1 MMNTLTGSLKFCN
14 YSLESEFLNNLIQY
28 VQMNMNLSD
37 LPLPTTA
44 NEDNSYL
51 ADCLYAFASY
61 IISRSNL
68 IKTKKKM
75 ADISMDV
82 NKVVLSKE

>member
-1 MMNTLTGSLKFCN
+1 MMNTLTGSLLSSVLFIRIRIPH
-14 YSLESEFLNNLIQY
+14 SLIQY
-28 VQMNMNLSD
+28 VQMKMDLSD
-37 LPLPTTA
+37 LLLPTTA

-68 IKTKKKM
+68 IKTKKNM

>member
-1 MMNTLTGSLKFCN
+1 MKMD
-14 YSLESEFLNNLIQY
+14 
-28 VQMNMNLSD
+28 LSD
-37 LPLPTTA
+37 LLLPTTA